1 MPRLAGHPPWKQFV
15 VITVAL
21 PVVVVAAVLAFAWPA
36 ARVAPRDLPVGV
48 AGTSSS
54 AQRLITGLNTAQP
67 GAFDFRLYADERAAR
82 DAIEERDIYGAF
94 VVTRQNVTVLVAT
107 AASPAAAQLIGTAGE
122 SVAARESDQHTTVR
136 TAKAITSVIDVVP
149 LSGQDPK
156 GTVLSAAL
164 LPLTICSI
172 LIAAG
177 IGIVVKFRP
186 AWRQIVALV
195 SASAV
200 GAAGVYFIAQTWLG
214 ALPHDGAATWASLA
228 GTILAISSATAGLI
242 ALAGPAGLAIAAA
255 LLVFIGNPFSGVT
268 SAPELLP
275 NAVNHIGQWLPP
287 GAGAGLI
294 RTATYFG
301 GNAAGGH
308 VTVLI
313 TWIVLGFAAVVA
325 GHHAPIRFAAS
336 ATPMAT
342 RDLDFAHEPAIA
354 DERTCRAPV

>member
-1 MPRLAGHPPWKQFV
+1 
-15 VITVAL
+15 
-21 PVVVVAAVLAFAWPA
+21 VLAFAWPA

-48 AGTSSS
+48 AGTNSS
-54 AQRLITGLNTAQP
+54 AQQLITGLNTAQP
-67 GAFDFRLYADERAAR
+67 GAFDFRLYGGEPAAR
-82 DAIEERDIYGAF
+82 HAIEERDVYGAF
-94 VVTRQNVTVLVAT
+94 VVTPHGVTALVAT
-107 AASPAAAQLIGTAGE
+107 AASPAVAQLIGTAAE
-122 SVAARESDQHTTVR
+122 SVGARETEQRATGGPTV
-136 TAKAITSVIDVVP
+136 TAHVVDVVP
-149 LSGQDPK
+149 LSRQDPK

-195 SASAV
+195 SVSAA
-200 GAAGVYFIAQTWLG
+200 GGAGVYVIAQTWLG
-214 ALPHDGAATWASLA
+214 ALPDDAGATWASLA

-242 ALAGPAGLAIAAA
+242 ALAGPAGLAVAAV

-275 NAVNHIGQWLPP
+275 NAVNHVGQWLPP

-294 RTATYFG
+294 RSATYFG
-301 GNAAGGH
+301 GNGAGGH

-336 ATPMAT
+336 STPVA
-342 RDLDFAHEPAIA
+342 RDLSVTHELADA
-354 DERTCRAPV
+354 DERRSHAAV